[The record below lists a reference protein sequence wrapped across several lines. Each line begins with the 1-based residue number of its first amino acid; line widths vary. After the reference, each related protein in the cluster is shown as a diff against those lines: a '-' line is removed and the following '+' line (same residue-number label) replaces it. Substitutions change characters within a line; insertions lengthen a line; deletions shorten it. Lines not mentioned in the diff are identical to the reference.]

1 MIHAGI
7 KPQGPDRQAPPEDRS
22 GQVNARML
30 RMWVAGS
37 LETAA
42 RTFSPTI
49 MDCEGADDCAA
60 SNGPNHF
67 KSSARER
74 PTELLSSL
82 ESIVRS
88 LSAFLNE
95 RKKFIRV

>member
-7 KPQGPDRQAPPEDRS
+7 KPQGPDRQAPAEDRS

-49 MDCEGADDCAA
+49 MDCERRRRLRRQQRAQL
-60 SNGPNHF
+60 F
-67 KSSARER
+67 
-74 PTELLSSL
+74 
-82 ESIVRS
+82 
-88 LSAFLNE
+88 
-95 RKKFIRV
+95 

>member
-1 MIHAGI
+1 MFHAGI
-7 KPQGPDRQAPPEDRS
+7 KPQGPDRQAPTEDRS

-60 SNGPNHF
+60 SNGPNYF

-74 PTELLSSL
+74 PAELLSS
-82 ESIVRS
+82 
-88 LSAFLNE
+88 F
-95 RKKFIRV
+95 